1 MRRRVVSLL
10 VVTTLFASIACAQKK
25 RVAIMDFE
33 YATVHSNVAAIFGTD
48 VDIGKGIGDM
58 LVDRLVNDGKYSVI
72 ERKALD
78 KILAEQNFSNS
89 DRADPS
95 SAAKIGKL
103 LGVNAIIVG
112 SITQFGRDDKST
124 GVGGGG
130 FGRYVPFGGGGGVKK
145 SEGKAV
151 VQVTA
156 RLVDV
161 NTGEIL
167 ASAQGLG
174 QSKRS
179 STSLGGFGVGSGG
192 GGGGALDM
200 HSSNF
205 GATIIGEAT
214 NAAVTDVAAK
224 LDASADKLPT
234 TVIAIDGMVADV
246 SGNTLILNVGKNN
259 GLQVGDTL
267 KVNRTGKEIK
277 DPATGKVLRR
287 VDTPLGQVT
296 LTQVD
301 DTSSEGTYAGA
312 PGVKV
317 GDHVKR

>member
-1 MRRRVVSLL
+1 MGRRATSVLIVGLL
-10 VVTTLFASIACAQKK
+10 LASAAFGQGKK
-25 RVAIMDFE
+25 RVAILDFD
-33 YATVHSNVAAIFGTD
+33 YATVHSDVAAIFGTD
-48 VDIGKGIGDM
+48 VDVGKGIGDM

-130 FGRYVPFGGGGGVKK
+130 FGRLGGAIGKVKK
-145 SEGKAV
+145 SDAKAV

-174 QSKRS
+174 ESKRS
-179 STSLGGFGVGSGG
+179 STSLGGFGAGTGG
-192 GGGGALDM
+192 GGGGVVDM

-214 NAAVTDVAAK
+214 NAAVTDVATK
-224 LDASADKLPT
+224 LDADADKLPT
-234 TVIAIDGMVADV
+234 VVVAVDGMVADV
-246 SGNTLILNVGKNN
+246 NGNTLILNVGKNN
-259 GLQVGDTL
+259 GLQVGDKL

-287 VDTPLGQVT
+287 VDTPLGEVT
-296 LTQVD
+296 LTEVD

-317 GDHVKR
+317 GDRVKR